1 MLNDEEFFL
10 YYNSE
15 IKPIVD
21 KFEQY
26 RKEKLFEYRS
36 RKAAYYVSIL
46 IFLIITFYFY
56 PHFLKEISYNLMG
69 LRRGSVDNYEFILPV
84 IIISIIGMI
93 FSYFKMKNARKEFD
107 YNTKTQLYRQII
119 GFYPQLEY
127 RPFSGVNSST
137 ISESNLFPSYDSF
150 KSENYIQGQY
160 KSIKIILSQIELIK
174 ITQMDVTVNGYTK
187 TINKEQPIFKG
198 LFFITSLNKKFSST
212 TYVIKDQLIKIF
224 NDLPRCLKRVTLEDT
239 AFESEFDVYSDNQIE
254 ARYLLTPSFMERL
267 IKLNQKA
274 ALRCCF
280 VDNKLFLGL
289 AMKDDFMPSLALNE
303 KVDYQRIKQ
312 VIQQI
317 DILFEMVDTLKL
329 DINIGL

>member
-137 ISESNLFPSYDSF
+137 IAESNLFPSYDAF

-224 NDLPRCLKRVTLEDT
+224 NDLPRRLKRVTLEDT

-254 ARYLLTPSFMERL
+254 ARYLLTPSFMEGL

-289 AMKDDFMPSLALNE
+289 ATKDDFMPSLALNE